1 VKNILVVLLALTLG
15 LGAAAAHAQTA
26 YVTDEFRITLRSGE
40 SATHRILRMLPTGQR
55 LEVLS
60 QNAQTGYSKVRTP
73 GGQEGFV
80 LTRQLVD
87 QPVARDRLAAAE
99 AEVRALKAAPGELR
113 SRLAQL
119 TEEHRELQQAH
130 NTLQRE
136 KTQVDQEF
144 AALQRTASNSV
155 RIANERNELRKRV
168 TALTREVED
177 IKQLNRELEN
187 KTAQNWF
194 LIGAGV
200 VVGGIILGLILP
212 HLRVR
217 RRKSDWGS
225 L

>member
-1 VKNILVVLLALTLG
+1 VKKSLAALLLVTLCLASV
-15 LGAAAAHAQTA
+15 AASARTA

-40 SATHRILRMLPTGQR
+40 SATHRIVRMLPTGEA

-60 QNAQTGYSKVRTP
+60 QNAETGYSRVRTAA
-73 GGQEGFV
+73 GQEGFV

-99 AEVRALKAAPGELR
+99 AEVRSLKAAPGELS
-113 SRLAQL
+113 SRLAKL
-119 TEEHRELQQAH
+119 TDEHRELQREHEALKQA
-130 NTLQRE
+130 

-168 TALTREVED
+168 TDLTRDLED

-194 LIGAGV
+194 VIGAGV
-200 VVGGIILGLILP
+200 VVGGILLGLILP